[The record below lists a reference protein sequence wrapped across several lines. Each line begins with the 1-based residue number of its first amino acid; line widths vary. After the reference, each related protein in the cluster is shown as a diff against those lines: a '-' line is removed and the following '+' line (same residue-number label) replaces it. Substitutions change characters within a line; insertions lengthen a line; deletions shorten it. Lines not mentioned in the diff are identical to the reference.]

1 MNEILAVRL
10 VDKAHEGLVLC
21 VLRQQTA
28 YLRGSEVECP
38 ASFGIE
44 PYLDGFLPAAVD
56 IDGSYPVDILKVGTD
71 LFIYDITYA
80 VYPSRATHLKH
91 HEVVGQ
97 LRNIHFLQLH
107 RKTLGESSRQLV
119 HLLLQAQGSNLEVDR
134 ILKIYLYIRLPAVD
148 IRLYLIHPA
157 YRTDRPFE
165 RDNHLRLYILRIHV
179 LLGRY
184 LDE

>member
-44 PYLDGFLPAAVD
+44 PYLDGFLPPAVD

-91 HEVVGQ
+91 HEVAPQ
-97 LRNIHFLQLH
+97 LRDIHFLQLH

-119 HLLLQAQGSNLEVDR
+119 HLLLQAQ
-134 ILKIYLYIRLPAVD
+134 
-148 IRLYLIHPA
+148 
-157 YRTDRPFE
+157 
-165 RDNHLRLYILRIHV
+165 
-179 LLGRY
+179 
-184 LDE
+184 